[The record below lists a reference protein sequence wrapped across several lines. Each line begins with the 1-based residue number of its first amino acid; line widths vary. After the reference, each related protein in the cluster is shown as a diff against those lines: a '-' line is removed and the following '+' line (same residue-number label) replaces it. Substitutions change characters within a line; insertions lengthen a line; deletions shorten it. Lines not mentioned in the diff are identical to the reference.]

1 MDKMISCKVFDSGCA
16 FTACA
21 RTEAELFEKILE
33 HGRTVHRA
41 DDFSPDIYRQVRASI
56 KEGYCDLE
64 DELCKYGECCWEE
77 ERGLLPNLYH

>member
-1 MDKMISCKVFDSGCA
+1 MNMDKIISCKDFMSECT

-33 HGRTVHRA
+33 HGRTVHRRK
-41 DDFSPDIYRQVRASI
+41 DFSPDIYGQVRASI

-64 DELCKYGECCWEE
+64 DQLCKYGECCWED
-77 ERGLLPNLYH
+77 ERGSLPNL